1 MSNISSS
8 HTSAISTSEHLQVLV
23 HAKPTFLHLNIL
35 MQPLAHP
42 HGIIFKYTSGIGER
56 VVNCGISWLLM
67 RDHPDSVTSGSI
79 CMDSTD

>member
-1 MSNISSS
+1 MHMSNISSS

-42 HGIIFKYTSGIGER
+42 HEIIFKY
-56 VVNCGISWLLM
+56 W
-67 RDHPDSVTSGSI
+67 
-79 CMDSTD
+79 